1 MDASS
6 PRRWPAVVRSLA
18 TPRRRH
24 PGALLALVSLAAGA
38 AAAAGEPVPAVWKE
52 YSVSFSYSSAR
63 HVFSC
68 DALRIRVAHVLLAV
82 GARHDLKIKVHDC
95 DTNRVPTEPPTF
107 GRDDLPWGSASVS
120 STRFRSAD
128 RPFPPTI
135 RARLRL
141 PVEITPGVQTELKSD
156 KSRRELIS
164 RVTGNPIPR
173 FDDPIPFA
181 AERRVVTLSRQTVG
195 LNPEDCELLDQMVT
209 GVFRQLDLR
218 NVRRNYLC
226 DRDGDSRIPPLVEV
240 EALLAATPEPQAEA
254 PTPSAG
260 EEESQIGEPATSDE
274 AP

>member
-1 MDASS
+1 M
-6 PRRWPAVVRSLA
+6 
-18 TPRRRH
+18 
-24 PGALLALVSLAAGA
+24 SLAAVA
-38 AAAAGEPVPAVWKE
+38 AAATAEPVPAVWKE
-52 YSVSFSYSSAR
+52 YSVSFSYTSAR

-68 DALRIRVAHVLLAV
+68 DALRTRVASILLAV
-82 GARHDLKIKVHDC
+82 GARHDLRVKVYDC
-95 DTNRVPTEPPTF
+95 ESNRVLTEPPTF
-107 GRDDLPWGSASVS
+107 GRDGVPWGTESATLRRV
-120 STRFRSAD
+120 RSAD
-128 RPFPPTI
+128 RPFPPMI

-141 PVEITPGVQTELKSD
+141 PVEITPDVQTEIKAD

-181 AERRVVTLSRQTVG
+181 AERRVVTLSKQT
-195 LNPEDCELLDQMVT
+195 LELDPEECELVDQLVT

-240 EALLAATPEPQAEA
+240 EALLAATPEPQGDA
-254 PTPSAG
+254 PPAAG
-260 EEESQIGEPATSDE
+260 DEESQTGEPATSDE